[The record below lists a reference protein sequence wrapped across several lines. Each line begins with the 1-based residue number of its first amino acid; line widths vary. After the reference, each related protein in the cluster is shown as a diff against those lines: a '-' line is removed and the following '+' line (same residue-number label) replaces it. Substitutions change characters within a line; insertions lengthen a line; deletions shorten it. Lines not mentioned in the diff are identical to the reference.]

1 MATILYPDF
10 IILMMGYTTVY
21 PGNKNF
27 DKKALEEI
35 EAVIPHG
42 VSVKESDRVIYSKDY
57 WPIALRWHLDGKL
70 PALPDCIVWPENEE
84 QVAGIIKIANENHI
98 PVVPY
103 GEGSGVLGGVVPVK
117 GGIVV
122 DMRKM
127 DKVIAIDDESLMVT
141 VQAGI
146 NGMNL
151 ERYLNH
157 NGYTMGHIP
166 QSLYCSS
173 LGGWL
178 ACRAAGQFSTKYGK
192 IEDIVV
198 SMRAV
203 LADGTIIQSK
213 AVPRTST
220 GPRVERLLLGS
231 EGTLGIITGA
241 KLKIW
246 PYPEERVLLSFAF
259 DNLSRALEAVRK
271 IMRKN
276 VYPAVVRI
284 YDENETLRHFQV
296 KGKCMLILIMEGAS
310 ELVKLERDVSVK
322 ICSEGGGDDTGEEPV
337 NHWLETRF
345 NVRESSEFVPKG
357 FIFDTVE
364 VSSGWKNALSLYK
377 SVVKAMR
384 GVEGVVIASA
394 HASHFYPQGVCFYF
408 TFGGLPPK
416 NSTPFEFYEAVW
428 DAIMRSCLDEGG
440 SISHHHG
447 IGIMRGK
454 WLGEE
459 MDGRFSMLE
468 KIKRAIVPNSI
479 MNPGKMGLADKEV
492 KK

>member
-1 MATILYPDF
+1 
-10 IILMMGYTTVY
+10 MGFTTVY
-21 PGNKNF
+21 PGNKKF
-27 DKKALEEI
+27 DRGIVERLERLVPE
-35 EAVIPHG
+35 G
-42 VSVKESDRVIYSKDY
+42 VSTKEGDRVIYSRDY
-57 WPIALRWHLDGKL
+57 WPIALRWHLDGIL
-70 PALPDCIVWPENEE
+70 PAMPDCIVWPENEK
-84 QVAGIIKIANENHI
+84 QVSGIVKIANEYST
-98 PVVPY
+98 PVIPY
-103 GEGSGVLGGVVPVK
+103 GEGSGVLGGAVPIK

-127 DKVIAIDDESLMVT
+127 NRVIEIDDEGLMIT

-151 ERYLNH
+151 ERHLNH
-157 NGYTMGHIP
+157 MGYTMGHIP

-192 IEDIVV
+192 IEDIVIA
-198 SMRAV
+198 MRAV
-203 LADGTIIQSK
+203 LADGTPIHSK

-231 EGTLGIITGA
+231 EGTLGIITEA
-241 KLKIW
+241 TLRIW
-246 PYPEERVLLSFAF
+246 PYPEERAMLSFTF
-259 DNLSRALEAVRK
+259 DDISHALEAVRK

-296 KGKCMLILIMEGAS
+296 KGKCMLILLMEGAA
-310 ELVKLERDVSVK
+310 ELVKLEKEVSLRICRD
-322 ICSEGGGDDTGEEPV
+322 GGGEEAGEKPV
-337 NHWLETRF
+337 LHWLESRF
-345 NVRESSEFVPKG
+345 NVRESSEFVPRG

-364 VSSGWKNALSLYK
+364 VSSGWKNALNLYK
-377 SVVKAMR
+377 SVIKAMR
-384 GVEGVVIASA
+384 GVDGVVVASG

-416 NSTPFEFYEAVW
+416 RSTPFEFYGAVW
-428 DAIMRSCLDEGG
+428 DAIMKSCLDGQG

-447 IGIMRGK
+447 IGLVRAK
-454 WLGEE
+454 WLERE
-459 MDGRFSMLE
+459 MDGRFEMLK
-468 KIKRAIVPNSI
+468 KIKGTLDPNGI
-479 MNPGKMGLADKEV
+479 MNPGKMTDGKNGGENEG
-492 KK
+492 

>member
-1 MATILYPDF
+1 
-10 IILMMGYTTVY
+10 MGYATVY

-27 DKKALEEI
+27 DSKIVEELEAL
-35 EAVIPHG
+35 VPGG
-42 VSVKESDRVIYSKDY
+42 VSTKESDRIIYSKDY

-84 QVAGIIKIANENHI
+84 QVAEIIRIANERQV

-103 GEGSGVLGGVVPVK
+103 GEGSGVLGGAVPVK

-127 DKVIAIDDESLMVT
+127 DKVIEIDDKGLMVT

-157 NGYTMGHIP
+157 RGYTMGHIP

-198 SMRAV
+198 AMRVV
-203 LADGTIIQSK
+203 LADGSIISSK

-231 EGTLGIITGA
+231 EGTLGIITEA
-241 KLKIW
+241 TLKIW
-246 PYPEERVLLSFAF
+246 PYPEKRVMLSFTF
-259 DNLSRALEAVRK
+259 DDISHALEAVRK

-296 KGKCMLILIMEGAS
+296 KGKCMLILLMEGAS
-310 ELVKLERDVSVK
+310 EVVELEKGISLNTCRA
-322 ICSEGGGDDTGEEPV
+322 EGGEEIGSQPV
-337 NHWLETRF
+337 EHWLETRF
-345 NVRESSEFVPKG
+345 NVKESSEFVPKG

-364 VSSGWKNALSLYK
+364 VSTSWKNALDLYRA
-377 SVVKAMR
+377 VIKAMR
-384 GVEGVVIASA
+384 AIDGVVVASG

-408 TFGGLPPK
+408 TFGGLPSK
-416 NSTPFEFYEAVW
+416 HTIPFKFYEAVW
-428 DAIMRSCLDEGG
+428 DSIMDACLKEGG

-447 IGIMRGK
+447 IGLMRAK
-454 WLGEE
+454 WLKEE
-459 MDGRFSMLE
+459 MGTRFKMLE
-468 KIKRAIVPNSI
+468 KIKKAIDPNGI
-479 MNPGKMGLADKEV
+479 MNPGKMGMASEGGENEG
-492 KK
+492 

>member
-1 MATILYPDF
+1 
-10 IILMMGYTTVY
+10 MGYESVY
-21 PGNKNF
+21 PKNNTF
-27 DKKALEEI
+27 NGKIVERLEE
-35 EAVIPHG
+35 AIPGG
-42 VSVKESDRVIYSKDY
+42 VSTGEADRIIYSRDY
-57 WPIALRWHLDGKL
+57 WPIALRWYLDGKL
-70 PALPDCIVWPENEE
+70 PALPDCIVWPESEG
-84 QVAGIIKIANENHI
+84 QVADIIKIANEYHT
-98 PVVPY
+98 PVIPY
-103 GEGSGVLGGVVPVK
+103 GEGSGVLGGAVPVR

-127 DKVIAIDDESLMVT
+127 DSVAGIDDEGLMVT

-151 ERYLNH
+151 ERHLNH
-157 NGYTMGHIP
+157 RGYTMGHIP

-241 KLKIW
+241 TLKIW

-322 ICSEGGGDDTGEEPV
+322 ICSEGGGDGTGEEPV

-468 KIKRAIVPNSI
+468 KIKRAIDPNSI